1 MALKPKFHGSIPID
15 DNSYQVEV
23 ASTTVSIAHTV
34 GETEE
39 WFIRAYTSEAIASG
53 RVGAQLVEELQQRI
67 RTATGRG
74 SFEVTVTDDGIV
86 EMSDSTNFTVTWV
99 DTALR
104 DILGYTGD
112 LSGADTYTAPNQ
124 HMYGWYPDDALEERE
139 GDEREEGMESCDATV
154 KRAPSGTVS
163 SMQFSEELVDRAFS
177 FGWVPKIRAR
187 PVPAD
192 GQTTANRVVNRSFTE
207 FWRQCGTRRWRWYPD
222 ATKQYRDHTDAAG
235 APWEYMFD
243 EGTLRGGPRGA
254 LNRSTELLDL
264 YYRVQF
270 SAHAYRAP
278 T

>member
-15 DNSYQVEV
+15 DNSYQLQID
-23 ASTTVSIAHTV
+23 ATLVSIAHTA

-39 WFIRAYTSEAIASG
+39 WFIRAYTGEAIASG

-74 SFEVTVTDDGIV
+74 SFTVTVSDDGIV
-86 EMSDSTNFTVTWV
+86 TMADSTSFSVTWWYA
-99 DTALR
+99 ALR
-104 DILGYTGD
+104 NILGWTGN
-112 LSGADTYTAPNQ
+112 LSGASSYTAPNQ

-139 GDEREEGMESCDATV
+139 GDEREEGLESADATV
-154 KRAPSGTVS
+154 RRAPSGDVVG
-163 SMQFSEELVDRAFS
+163 MVFAEFVDRAFS

-207 FWRQCGTRRWRWYPD
+207 FWRQCAMRRWRWYPD

-235 APWEYMFD
+235 APWEYKFD
-243 EGTLRGGPRGA
+243 EETVSGGPRNA
-254 LNRSTELLDL
+254 LSRSTELVDL

-270 SAHAYRAP
+270 SAHAYRSSS
-278 T
+278 